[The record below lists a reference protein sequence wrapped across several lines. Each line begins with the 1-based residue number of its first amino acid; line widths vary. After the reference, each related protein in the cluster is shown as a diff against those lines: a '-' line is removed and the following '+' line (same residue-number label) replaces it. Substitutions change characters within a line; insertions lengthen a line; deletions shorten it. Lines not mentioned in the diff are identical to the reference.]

1 MNVKR
6 QEAVITTY
14 ESKPN
19 ISDHK
24 NILKD
29 SMTRDVL

>member
-1 MNVKR
+1 MRR
-6 QEAVITTY
+6 QEAVVATY

-29 SMTRDVL
+29 SMARDIL